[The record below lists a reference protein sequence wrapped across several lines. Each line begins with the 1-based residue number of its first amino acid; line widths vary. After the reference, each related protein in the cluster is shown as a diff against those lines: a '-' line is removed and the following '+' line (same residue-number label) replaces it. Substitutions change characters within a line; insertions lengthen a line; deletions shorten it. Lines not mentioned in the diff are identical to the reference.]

1 LLSSV
6 ATTSLPEVDPGGTPK
21 ERLRIDIPGDSSLEC
36 LIKVQG
42 SRALPALKQWEAE
55 MTANEPKSLAGEAVV
70 V

>member
-42 SRALPALKQWEAE
+42 SRALPSQAAL
-55 MTANEPKSLAGEAVV
+55 
-70 V
+70 